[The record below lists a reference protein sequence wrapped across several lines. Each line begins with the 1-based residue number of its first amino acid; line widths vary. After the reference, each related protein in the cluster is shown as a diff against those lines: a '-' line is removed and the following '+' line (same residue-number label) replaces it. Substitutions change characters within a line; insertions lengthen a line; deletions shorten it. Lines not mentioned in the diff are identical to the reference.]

1 MSPNALKT
9 FLWSVFVPGTLT
21 TAVPYLLL
29 SSGFELF
36 GVRAGGWRFLGLA
49 PLAAGVALYV
59 RCAWGFTV
67 EGRGT
72 PAPFDPPKEFVAGGP
87 YRYVRNPMYVAATLA
102 LVGEAW
108 LFGSGLLLAYAALV
122 FSFFHVWV
130 VVYEEPTLRR
140 AFGGSYEKYLERVPR
155 WVPSAAPVA
164 PSGT

>member
-1 MSPNALKT
+1 MNALKT

-21 TAVPYLLL
+21 TLVPYVLL
-29 SSGFELF
+29 SSGFESF
-36 GVRAGGWRFLGLA
+36 GVRAGVWRWLGLI
-49 PLAAGVALYV
+49 PVAAGAALYV

-87 YRYVRNPMYVAATLA
+87 YRYVRNPMYVAVTLA
-102 LVGEAW
+102 LAGEAW
-108 LFGSGLLLAYAALV
+108 LFGSGLVLAYAALV

-130 VVYEEPTLRR
+130 VCYEEPTLRR
-140 AFGGSYEKYLERVPR
+140 AFGESYVKYLEMVPR
-155 WVPSAAPVA
+155 WVPAAAGV

>member
-1 MSPNALKT
+1 MSLNALKT

-21 TAVPYLLL
+21 TVVPYLLL

-36 GVRAGGWRFLGLA
+36 EVRAGGWRRLGLLPA
-49 PLAAGVALYV
+49 AAGLLLYL

-72 PAPFDPPKEFVAGGP
+72 PAPFDPPKEVVVRGP
-87 YRYVRNPMYVAATLA
+87 YRYVRNPMYVAALLVLA
-102 LVGEAW
+102 GEAW

-122 FSFFHVWV
+122 FAFFHLWV

-140 AFGGSYEKYLERVPR
+140 AFGESYEKYLERVPR
-155 WVPSAAPVA
+155 WIPAGGGKASA
-164 PSGT
+164 